1 MARRRGML
9 RAVLGGVAAFAL
21 AVGGATVAAAD
32 PIEPTG
38 SVSGTVVSDTDG
50 TPIAGIAVHAET
62 DGGLSQADAT
72 TDASGAYSLD
82 GLLAGDYVVRFSSP
96 DGAFLSEYWHD
107 TRDPRAAERVTVAA
121 GAAVTGID
129 ASLGLGGTISGIV
142 TRADDGTPVVG
153 AAVTANGVDTGS
165 WGSAFTDEAGN
176 YTLTG
181 LPADSYVVDFFAD
194 GTDLTREYWEDA
206 VAFDA
211 ATSVELGSG
220 ASVSG
225 IDAAL
230 GSGGAITGFVTRAVD
245 GSPVE
250 GAYVSALN
258 ANREI
263 VAAVRTD
270 SSGAYRLDGLAN
282 GSYVVRFGT
291 DDPTL
296 ASEFWENVYAWPAAT
311 PIVVTA
317 LETVADVDAALEPVG
332 YISGTVTKA
341 ADGSPVFGAVTVSDV
356 DQELGAQ
363 IVDIDSEGGYL
374 VPVVPGR
381 YFVQFHA
388 YESGLLDEYWENVRS
403 RESATTVEVAAG
415 EDVDAVNAQLE
426 SAAVITGTV
435 TLDSDEDREV
445 LVEAWAGSQ
454 VVGSTYV
461 DLQTGAYTLSL
472 PAGTFILKA
481 SATFYNGS
489 TTIAKPQFYD
499 GVATAELATPVT
511 TVAGEPVEGIDFTLL
526 ATTGSEPKPA
536 LTLAAGAIRAGGEI
550 TISGAG
556 FTPGEKLAFELHSD
570 PIALGS
576 LTADAGGVLKGTLRI
591 PASAPAGS
599 HTLVALSG
607 STVVASVA
615 LTVTAAP
622 STGGAADPADPLA
635 STGGEFPGFAMMAAF
650 GFVVLG
656 VALARRRRAQV

>member
-1 MARRRGML
+1 ML

-21 AVGGATVAAAD
+21 AVGGATAAAAD
-32 PIEPTG
+32 PIEPNG
-38 SVSGTVVSDTDG
+38 SISGAVVSETDG

-62 DGGLSQADAT
+62 NGGLSQADAT
-72 TDASGAYSLD
+72 TDESGAYSLD

-96 DGAFLSEYWHD
+96 DGAFLSEYWRD
-107 TRDPRAAERVTVAA
+107 TRDPRSAERVTVAE

-129 ASLGLGGTISGIV
+129 AALGLGGTISGIV

-153 AAVTANGVDTGS
+153 AVVTANGMDTGS

-211 ATSVELGSG
+211 ATPVELGSG
-220 ASVSG
+220 AAVSG

-230 GSGGAITGFVTRAVD
+230 GSGGAIAGVVTRAVD

-282 GSYVVRFGT
+282 GSYVVRFGA

-296 ASEFWENVYAWPAAT
+296 ASEFWEDVYAWPAAT
-311 PIVVTA
+311 PIVVTS
-317 LETVADVDAALEPVG
+317 LETVADVDAALDPVG

-341 ADGSPVFGAVTVSDV
+341 ADGSPIFGSVTVSDI
-356 DQELGAQ
+356 DQLDAQ
-363 IVDIDSEGGYL
+363 IVEIDSEGGYL

-388 YESGLLDEYWENVRS
+388 YESGLIDEYWEDART
-403 RESATTVEVAAG
+403 RESATAIDVASDEHVEA
-415 EDVDAVNAQLE
+415 VDAQLE
-426 SAAVITGTV
+426 SAALITGTV

-445 LVEAWAGSQ
+445 LVEAWSGNQ
-454 VVGSTYV
+454 LVGYTYV

-481 SATFYNGS
+481 SATFYNDRARG
-489 TTIAKPQFYD
+489 APPLFYD
-499 GVATAELATPVT
+499 GAATADLATPIT
-511 TVAGEPVEGIDFTLL
+511 AVAGEPVEGIDFTLL
-526 ATTGSEPKPA
+526 ATTGPEPKPA
-536 LTLAAGAIRAGGEI
+536 LTLAAGTIRAGGEI
-550 TISGAG
+550 TVSGAG

-576 LTADAGGVLKGTLRI
+576 LTADAGGVLTGTLRI
-591 PASAPAGS
+591 PASAPAGR

-635 STGGEFPGFAMMAAF
+635 STGGEFPGFAVMAAF

-656 VALARRRRAQV
+656 VTLARRRRAQV